1 MFWWRKKWLDELPD
15 GEESPF
21 LECRHLLFEEEAGYP
36 ICPSCGGLLKEN
48 FPKKGAEKARL
59 HLIREKMQRVWSVK
73 IGIASTLLII
83 ILSYWLPQ
91 VIGGWFLWTGDYGFS
106 RFIPSSSHNPTL
118 FSVTLFGYIPLFIL
132 FVSRERVKRFF
143 TFSLRIEHFH
153 KILYS
158 WTVQLTLFIFLIIL
172 LSTYMPKFY
181 EMEGESLIVKQI
193 QLTPAQHAKGVEL
206 FIFVNMLSIWIV
218 SGLLLIYQLIDR
230 RRTWW
235 LKEANEV
242 YLSGGC

>member
-83 ILSYWLPQ
+83 ILSYWLDR
-91 VIGGWFLWTGDYGFS
+91 GLW
-106 RFIPSSSHNPTL
+106 I
-118 FSVTLFGYIPLFIL
+118 
-132 FVSRERVKRFF
+132 
-143 TFSLRIEHFH
+143 
-153 KILYS
+153 
-158 WTVQLTLFIFLIIL
+158 
-172 LSTYMPKFY
+172 
-181 EMEGESLIVKQI
+181 
-193 QLTPAQHAKGVEL
+193 
-206 FIFVNMLSIWIV
+206 
-218 SGLLLIYQLIDR
+218 
-230 RRTWW
+230 
-235 LKEANEV
+235 
-242 YLSGGC
+242 